1 MLPWLAE
8 KTKAHWRC
16 AVQRDT
22 RSLVTR
28 ITPQSRE
35 CSSNTYIHTYILLAQ
50 QLHRGDPGSIEDS
63 MYFRNR
69 MKTMARI
76 LSWCLLVAAAFS
88 ATTIISRTSSVDPLA
103 GCPGYKASNV
113 KTTSSSLTADLSLA
127 GRACNVYGD
136 DLTSLTLQVVYETGA

>member
-1 MLPWLAE
+1 
-8 KTKAHWRC
+8 
-16 AVQRDT
+16 
-22 RSLVTR
+22 
-28 ITPQSRE
+28 
-35 CSSNTYIHTYILLAQ
+35 
-50 QLHRGDPGSIEDS
+50 
-63 MYFRNR
+63 
-69 MKTMARI
+69 MARI

-113 KTTSSSLTADLSLA
+113 KTTSSYFTADLSLA